1 MRRIWIANEVVTIAR
16 CRPRAATAATLL
28 VCGATLLGSAT
39 VRAQDSS
46 LYHHDLPSADRQALQ
61 LSDASWLYQ
70 RVDPPSTLKLHDL
83 ITIAVNES
91 STLNS
96 QGEVDRRKTG
106 TYDWQLKNWVK
117 LSGLSLKSAPMT
129 GGAPQANSTLDQ
141 EYQANSQ
148 LQTKD
153 NLQFKITAEIVDIR
167 PNGNLVVEAH
177 HHIRVEENV
186 WEESLTGIIRRDDV
200 LPGNTVPSE
209 RIAELSIDTRK
220 VGIVRDGYQRGWLTR
235 IYDRFSI
242 F

>member
-1 MRRIWIANEVVTIAR
+1 MRANAAASGSKSGRRAVMLRPEAAAAVATASAAEPTTISGSAPMRIPVRTPRRRGSATR
-16 CRPRAATAATLL
+16 RPRAATAATLL

-39 VRAQDSS
+39 ARAQNSS
-46 LYHHDLPSADRQALQ
+46 LYHQDLPAVDRQALQ
-61 LSDASWLYQ
+61 LADASWLYQ

-117 LSGLSLKSAPMT
+117 LDGLSLKKAPMN

-167 PNGNLVVEAH
+167 PNGNL
-177 HHIRVEENV
+177 
-186 WEESLTGIIRRDDV
+186 
-200 LPGNTVPSE
+200 
-209 RIAELSIDTRK
+209 
-220 VGIVRDGYQRGWLTR
+220 RGTTL
-235 IYDRFSI
+235 D
-242 F
+242 